1 MMEENKSNTYTAP
14 PSGGDKGEG
23 LDIHSF
29 DEIRP
34 YEPEEMPV
42 VFEELLNDRQFNLV
56 MKGFTPWLPKS
67 VRNGLLRL
75 LFKGV
80 KSSQDFQVRFMKP
93 VVRLSIWR
101 CTNGTTFGCP
111 EDFNKH
117 GRYIFLSNH
126 RDIVLDP
133 CLICYSLFDRGFS
146 EVELCVGS
154 NLLQNRLVEDLLRS
168 NRMIKVIRGISA
180 RELYL
185 SSKTLSK
192 YIRLTITSGTS
203 SVWIAQREGRTKDG
217 WDTTEQGLL
226 KMFDMSGEKSFEENF
241 RELNIIP
248 MSISYEYEPCDA
260 RKARELYIKQTE
272 GKYVKKPREDMHS
285 ILTGIGQRK
294 GHIHLNIGKALTD
307 EEIAR
312 AAACSGNERY
322 QTIRH
327 ILDER
332 IIDGYK
338 LWKTNYMAF
347 DLLSGTRD
355 FEGEKYLPEDLDKF
369 HKYIEHK
376 LNKIESRYDRKAVR
390 EIFLRIYSNPVLAVL
405 QKENT
410 Q

>member
-1 MMEENKSNTYTAP
+1 M
-14 PSGGDKGEG
+14 
-23 LDIHSF
+23 
-29 DEIRP
+29 
-34 YEPEEMPV
+34 
-42 VFEELLNDRQFNLV
+42 
-56 MKGFTPWLPKS
+56 
-67 VRNGLLRL
+67 
-75 LFKGV
+75 
-80 KSSQDFQVRFMKP
+80 
-93 VVRLSIWR
+93 
-101 CTNGTTFGCP
+101 
-111 EDFNKH
+111 
-117 GRYIFLSNH
+117 
-126 RDIVLDP
+126 LDP

>member
-1 MMEENKSNTYTAP
+1 MIDLSEFES
-14 PSGGDKGEG
+14 
-23 LDIHSF
+23 
-29 DEIRP
+29 IRP
-34 YEPEEMPV
+34 YSDEEAVAALARVARHPMIPV
-42 VFEELLNDRQFNLV
+42 ISKYLFPNAPINALHKSLTSVKSIDEFQKVV
-56 MKGFTPWLPKS
+56 MVDVVNSVLAKTSEGFTCSGIENLKELE
-67 VRNGLLRL
+67 G
-75 LFKGV
+75 K
-80 KSSQDFQVRFMKP
+80 RF
-93 VVRLSIWR
+93 LAI
-101 CTNGTTFGCP
+101 
-111 EDFNKH
+111 
-117 GRYIFLSNH
+117 SNH

-347 DLLSGTRD
+347 DLLSDTRD